1 MNISSE
7 KKKQPNPERC
17 IFTLYSE
24 LNKEQLGLETVH
36 CFYFTSHTKQHNEKI
51 LKLNTPDNPNRCIKC
66 EIKLIYY

>member
-51 LKLNTPDNPNRCIKC
+51 FRTEYPRQPKQMYKV
-66 EIKLIYY
+66 